1 MGVAAQHHPNPMNTM
16 LSFLAR
22 FAALVRGVLSG
33 FDRLF
38 FCGSLRR
45 LSHCRGLQH
54 YLWEH
59 RIPYKD
65 FAAHSLEVTARLEEA
80 SLRLARQ
87 HGREI
92 RYLNSAQHRKEDIA
106 REIAAR
112 DRIKEGLICVLRSVD
127 PCMSFQ
133 IHKNH
138 RTHKLEIQYRQRKC
152 LHLYHYQIHPIFGF
166 MHTRIQTW
174 FPFRVYVCLN
184 GREWL
189 ARQMDQAGLRYVRRD
204 NTFTWLEDLDQRR
217 PCSTSSA
224 GQLAAVVGRLRL
236 AANPA
241 QSEILPRF
249 PCHYYWSVSDSEWA
263 SDVLF
268 PSPEALATVY
278 PRLLRYAITTFTPVD
293 VMRFLGQPVPASGK
307 VPHACRHEISSNIK
321 ERREGV
327 RIKHWLNGNSLKMY
341 DKGSVLR
348 VETLIRDPGDFKVYR
363 PLEGD
368 PQGPKEW
375 RPCARGSATCRVGP
389 RSARRPTSRYLG
401 AADRSPGH
409 DTAAATGR
417 AVVPAGPRVR
427 LPPPQPS
434 RPTDRVRRRGRRVG
448 RVRRADLPP
457 SKGSALGRWFHAGRG
472 FRAGIGGRRDRAGIG
487 GRRGRVGIG
496 GRRGRVGVGG
506 RRGRRPPSAKGGG
519 VGPRRV
525 RALNPLAAG
534 DAALLEAVSRHEFL
548 LNGLRNRDLR
558 GFLYRGARVS
568 AAEQRRQSAAVTR
581 QLRLLRAHGLIRK
594 VPKTHRYVVSE
605 AGRRTIT
612 ALLAARNASV
622 DQLTRSVG

>member
-1 MGVAAQHHPNPMNTM
+1 
-16 LSFLAR
+16 
-22 FAALVRGVLSG
+22 
-33 FDRLF
+33 
-38 FCGSLRR
+38 
-45 LSHCRGLQH
+45 
-54 YLWEH
+54 
-59 RIPYKD
+59 
-65 FAAHSLEVTARLEEA
+65 
-80 SLRLARQ
+80 
-87 HGREI
+87 
-92 RYLNSAQHRKEDIA
+92 
-106 REIAAR
+106 
-112 DRIKEGLICVLRSVD
+112 
-127 PCMSFQ
+127 
-133 IHKNH
+133 
-138 RTHKLEIQYRQRKC
+138 
-152 LHLYHYQIHPIFGF
+152 
-166 MHTRIQTW
+166 
-174 FPFRVYVCLN
+174 
-184 GREWL
+184 
-189 ARQMDQAGLRYVRRD
+189 MDQAGLRHTMRFRD
-204 NTFTWLEDLDQRR
+204 NTFTWLEDLDQAQALLDQQA
-217 PCSTSSA
+217 A

-236 AANPA
+236 WRPTL
-241 QSEILPRF
+241 QSEDPGLRF

-348 VETLIRDPGDFKVYR
+348 VETLIRDPGTSRCTDRSKATPR
-363 PLEGD
+363 
-368 PQGPKEW
+368 GP
-375 RPCARGSATCRVGP
+375 RSGGPCARGL
-389 RSARRPTSRYLG
+389 RPAASGRGQPGGQRAAYLG
-401 AADRSPGH
+401 AADRSRGH

-417 AVVPAGPRVR
+417 AVVPAGPRAR
-427 LPPPQPS
+427 APPPQPS

-448 RVRRADLPP
+448 RVRRGPTCRRPRSSARRPEGSTP
-457 SKGSALGRWFHAGRG
+457 AEGSAP
-472 FRAGIGGRRDRAGIG
+472 GIGRRRDRAGIG
-487 GRRGRVGIG
+487 GPTGPRRH
-496 GRRGRVGVGG
+496 
-506 RRGRRPPSAKGGG
+506 RRPDAARRRRRPTGPRPAPSAKGGG

-581 QLRLLRAHGLIRK
+581 QLRLLRFHGLIRK